1 MELKNFL
8 GGICINNENFAD
20 DLILEEWGQESEP
33 ATRKSSVKKVFL
45 AVSLN
50 SQENNCDR
58 VSFLIKLEAWGLQ
71 LH

>member
-58 VSFLIKLEAWGLQ
+58 VSFLIMLQAWGLQ
-71 LH
+71 LY